1 MDDENLEIR
10 KNEEKDVPASLE
22 GAPSWSK
29 LLESTGD
36 ILDFF
41 VKGLAKYENVEGVLE
56 TAEKAAEKYGVIPTK
71 AIEKI
76 RAQDA
81 LAFSDAFT
89 FLSVF
94 TSGAEILNSATDIQE
109 AITSEGESTA
119 NKILVSLSASSY
131 ITEGI
136 TSIANAVKETTG
148 SGASKFLGKLAPTA
162 KIAGGTFSVTNAVVD
177 LNEHPGDLGKIAKA
191 SCDLTAGVLD
201 VTGGSLELGVA
212 TAPLAI
218 PLGILSSSFS
228 IAADFFEEENWGMGF
243 LSIAVGIVAT
253 TIISAFMKTV
263 LKTAFKA
270 LMQLIKTAFQTTL
283 APLLANPVTAV
294 VAFGVGILIGEL
306 LCSTLPFAQGGFP
319 VRDHAF
325 IAREAGPELV
335 GTLNGRNAVVN
346 NDQIV
351 QSVSRGVSAAFL
363 AAYCKGG
370 FGGGVDVEVY
380 MDGRRLAAA
389 VC

>member
-1 MDDENLEIR
+1 MDDNSLETG
-10 KNEEKDVPASLE
+10 KNEEKDVPAQSD
-22 GAPSWSK
+22 GAPIWSQ

-41 VKGLAKYENVEGVLE
+41 VKGLPKYENVEGVLE

-89 FLSVF
+89 FSSVF
-94 TSGAEILNSATDIQE
+94 TSGAEILNGVADITD
-109 AITSEGESTA
+109 ALTSERESTT
-119 NKILVSLSASSY
+119 NKILISLSESSS

-136 TSIANAVKETTG
+136 ISIANAVKETIG
-148 SGASKFLGKLAPTA
+148 SGASKVLGKLAPTA
-162 KIAGGTFSVTNAVVD
+162 KITGGTFSVTNAVVD
-177 LNEHPGDLGKIAKA
+177 LNEHPGDLKETTKA
-191 SCDLTAGVLD
+191 WSNLAAGVLD
-201 VTGGSLELGVA
+201 VTGGFLELGVA

-228 IAADFFEEENWGMGF
+228 IAAGFFEEGNWGMGL

-253 TIISAFMKTV
+253 TIISAFMKSV

-294 VAFGVGILIGEL
+294 VAFGVGILVGEL
-306 LCSTLPFAQGGFP
+306 LSSTLPFAQGGFP
-319 VRDHAF
+319 VRDHTF

-363 AAYCKGG
+363 AACCKGG